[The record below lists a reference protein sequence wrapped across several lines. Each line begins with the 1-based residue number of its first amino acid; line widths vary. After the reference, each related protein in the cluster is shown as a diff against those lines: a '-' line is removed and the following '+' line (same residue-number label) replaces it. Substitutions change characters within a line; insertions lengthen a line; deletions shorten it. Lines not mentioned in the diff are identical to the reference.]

1 MRFKQ
6 FIFFSILFSL
16 TIACASKKQAKTE
29 VVEPQKPQWV
39 LERPLDR
46 NYYIGIA
53 RVSKSVYPNNFV
65 SEARKLA
72 LAEMASEIQV
82 EVSSQSMLF
91 SLEDASG
98 KFSDEYKSF
107 TRLNT
112 NAQLENFEIAGQY
125 ENSQEYWV
133 FYRLSKS
140 QYALDKQKRI
150 NLALDASK
158 GFFNHAQQL
167 KSEGNVEQALISLFK
182 AFKPVKPHL
191 SESLST
197 DYHGA
202 NVFWGNHLSK
212 ELAEIL
218 SQIEIQAVNNKAV
231 EVFLGQK
238 VLGLFDVKLIRNKRP
253 VTNLPVLF
261 SYSESIIRPRS
272 SYTNA
277 QGIAICNLDMIRS
290 VNAQQRLSAKIDIRT
305 LYEKSEE
312 SPDRLLMELFENL
325 SVPTLQINIQCR
337 EPKVWVDVKMKD
349 TKNQTDVKANIERAL
364 ITRKYAT
371 VSQAKQ
377 ADLIIQFNGF
387 LNEEGERNGRFQTTA
402 GGELSLQY
410 ATTKEVVYNQLIESI
425 RGIQLNQSDANQAA
439 INRLGEQMND
449 QVVPRMHRTWLK

>member
-1 MRFKQ
+1 MRLIYLFL
-6 FIFFSILFSL
+6 FSILMA
-16 TIACASKKQAKTE
+16 IALGCATQKQSKTE

-39 LERPLDR
+39 LERPIDR
-46 NYYIGIA
+46 NFFIGIA
-53 RVSKSVYPNNFV
+53 RVSKSLYPNNFV
-65 SEARKLA
+65 NEARKLA

-82 EVSSQSMLF
+82 DVSSQSMLF

-98 KFSDEYKSF
+98 RFSDEYKSF

-112 NAQLENFEIAGQY
+112 NAQLENFEIVGQY

-133 FYRLSKS
+133 FYRLSKQ
-140 QYALDKQKRI
+140 QYAIDKQKKI
-150 NLALDASK
+150 NHALDASK
-158 GFFNHAQQL
+158 GFFSHSQQL
-167 KSEGNVEQALISLFK
+167 KSEGNIEQALISLFK

-197 DYHGA
+197 EYEGN

-218 SQIEIQAVNNKAV
+218 SRVEIQAVNNKAI
-231 EVFLGQK
+231 EVYLGQK
-238 VLGLFDVKLIRNKRP
+238 VLGLFDVKLVRNAKP

-290 VNAQQRLSAKIDIRT
+290 ANAQQRISAKIDIRT

-312 SPDRLLMELFENL
+312 SPDKLLMDLFENI
-325 SVPTLQINIQCR
+325 SVPTLQMNIQCR
-337 EPKVWVDVKMKD
+337 EPKVWVDVVMLD
-349 TKNQTDVKANIERAL
+349 GKNQSDVKANIERAL
-364 ITRKYAT
+364 ITRRYAIAN
-371 VSQAKQ
+371 QAKQ
-377 ADLIIQFNGF
+377 ADLILKFNGH
-387 LNEEGERNGRFQTTA
+387 LSDEGERNGRFQTIA
-402 GGELSLQY
+402 GGDLSLIY
-410 ATTKEVVYNQLIESI
+410 ANTKEVVFNQLIESI
-425 RGIQLNQSDANQAA
+425 RGIQLNQSDANKAA
-439 INRLGEQMND
+439 LNRLGEHMND